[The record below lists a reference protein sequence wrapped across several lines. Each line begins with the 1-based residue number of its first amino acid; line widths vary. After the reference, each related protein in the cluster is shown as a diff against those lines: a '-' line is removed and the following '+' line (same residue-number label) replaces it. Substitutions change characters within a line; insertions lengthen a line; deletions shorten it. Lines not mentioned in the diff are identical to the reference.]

1 MKLRSLFLTAIVVL
15 VTTSLS
21 WAEEPLELKLQ
32 TVKISDT
39 IYAIIGPTTN
49 RDKENLGNNA
59 NFGLIIT
66 DEGAILIDSG
76 GTYQGAEMLHNSI
89 KSITDKPVKIVINSG
104 GQDHRWMGNSYF
116 KALGAR
122 LIASSAAVEDQQ
134 ARSTDQLIGLGILV
148 GDEGLEGTETV
159 YADETFDEQM
169 TLELGGEKIEIYHAG
184 AAHTPGD
191 SFIWVPSQQVV
202 FSGDIIYVQRM
213 LGVGSMSSSSS
224 WLEVFDALAA
234 LEPKHIVPGHGP
246 VTTLERATKVTRGY
260 LTFIRSAVGEFMGN
274 GGTMDAISE
283 VDLSSYTYLEN
294 HETLNGRNAQQ
305 VYSEL
310 EWE

>member
-1 MKLRSLFLTAIVVL
+1 MKLHPLYIAAIVML
-15 VTTSLS
+15 FTTSLS
-21 WAEEPLELKLQ
+21 WAMEPLEPKLQ
-32 TVKISDT
+32 TVKISET

-49 RDKENLGNNA
+49 RDKDNLGNNA

-76 GTYQGAEMLHNSI
+76 GTYQGAEILHDAI
-89 KSITDKPVKIVINSG
+89 RRITDKPVKIVINSG

-122 LIASSAAVEDQQ
+122 LIASSAAVEDQK

-169 TLELGGEKIEIYHAG
+169 TLELGGERIEIYHAG

-191 SFIWVPSQQVV
+191 AFIWVPSEQVV

-213 LGVGSMSSSSS
+213 LGVGPMSSSSS

-246 VTTLERATKVTRGY
+246 LTTLERATKETRDY
-260 LTFIRSAVGEFMGN
+260 LAYIRNAVAEFMEN

-283 VDLSSYTYLEN
+283 VDLSAYEYLEN